1 MCVALRVFPAV
12 SAAADGG
19 PGKAKSDSKGK
30 ITSSGNGKIYS
41 SLLRLLRSSVAGRYR
56 AITITAHQFAQS

>member
-1 MCVALRVFPAV
+1 MGA
-12 SAAADGG
+12 
-19 PGKAKSDSKGK
+19 PGKSKAESNSK
-30 ITSSGNGKIYS
+30 ITSNGNGNGNGNGKIYS

>member
-1 MCVALRVFPAV
+1 MGAPE
-12 SAAADGG
+12 
-19 PGKAKSDSKGK
+19 KAKSDSKGK
-30 ITSSGNGKIYS
+30 ITSSGNGNGKIYS